1 MREKLSRMFGKAG
14 LLELLS
20 RIRVRV
26 KLPDKREVGSSTLPR
41 PMIQNLFAIETLDER
56 ILHGLSG
63 PDELKMDAVTF
74 LAPAAFAVRHGG
86 RIAGVYLN

>member
-1 MREKLSRMFGKAG
+1 
-14 LLELLS
+14 
-20 RIRVRV
+20 
-26 KLPDKREVGSSTLPR
+26 
-41 PMIQNLFAIETLDER
+41 MIQNLFAIETLDER